1 MQDNP
6 RRGILLMVATTIIFS
21 IQDGISR
28 YLAGSYDIIT
38 IVAIRYWFF
47 AIFVGAFSARKSGGF
62 KQAAAT
68 SQPQAYFA
76 KRFAAKEAVYKA
88 LSGAGVSGLSWQQAE
103 TLSLPNGAPVI
114 SLTGQCKTA
123 LEALTPDGYKA
134 QISISL
140 SDEPPYALAFVII
153 NAVPLKLDS

>member
-1 MQDNP
+1 MILGVGTDIVDA
-6 RRGILLMVATTIIFS
+6 RRIARSIDRFSNKFTARIFTKAERVA
-21 IQDGISR
+21 
-28 YLAGSYDIIT
+28 
-38 IVAIRYWFF
+38 
-47 AIFVGAFSARKSGGF
+47 
-62 KQAAAT
+62 AAAT

-88 LSGAGVSGLSWQQAE
+88 LSGAGVFGLRWQQAE
-103 TLSLPNGAPVI
+103 TLSLPNGAPMVA
-114 SLTGQCKTA
+114 LTGECKMA

>member
-1 MQDNP
+1 MILGVGTDIVDA
-6 RRGILLMVATTIIFS
+6 RRIGKSIDQFADKFIDRIFTTAE
-21 IQDGISR
+21 R
-28 YLAGSYDIIT
+28 A
-38 IVAIRYWFF
+38 A
-47 AIFVGAFSARKSGGF
+47 
-62 KQAAAT
+62 AAAT

-88 LSGAGVSGLSWQQAE
+88 LSGAGMSGLGWHQAE
-103 TLSLPNGAPVI
+103 TLSLPNGAPVM

>member
-1 MQDNP
+1 MILGVGTDIVDA
-6 RRGILLMVATTIIFS
+6 RRIGKSMDQFADKFILRIFTTAE
-21 IQDGISR
+21 R
-28 YLAGSYDIIT
+28 A
-38 IVAIRYWFF
+38 A
-47 AIFVGAFSARKSGGF
+47 
-62 KQAAAT
+62 AAAT
-68 SQPQAYFA
+68 NQPQAYFA

-88 LSGAGVSGLSWQQAE
+88 LSGAGVSGLGWQQAE
-103 TLSLPNGAPVI
+103 TLTLPNGAPVM

>member
-1 MQDNP
+1 MILGVGTDIVDA
-6 RRGILLMVATTIIFS
+6 RRIGKSIDQFADKFTDRIFTNAE
-21 IQDGISR
+21 R
-28 YLAGSYDIIT
+28 
-38 IVAIRYWFF
+38 
-47 AIFVGAFSARKSGGF
+47 
-62 KQAAAT
+62 AAAVAT

-88 LSGAGVSGLSWQQAE
+88 LSGAGVSGFGRQQAE
-103 TLSLPNGAPVI
+103 TLSLPNGAPVM

-134 QISISL
+134 QITISL

>member
-1 MQDNP
+1 MILGVGTDIVDA
-6 RRGILLMVATTIIFS
+6 RRIGKSIDQFANKFIDRIFTTAE
-21 IQDGISR
+21 R
-28 YLAGSYDIIT
+28 
-38 IVAIRYWFF
+38 
-47 AIFVGAFSARKSGGF
+47 
-62 KQAAAT
+62 AAADAT

-88 LSGAGVSGLSWQQAE
+88 LSGAGMSGLGWQQAE
-103 TLSLPNGAPVI
+103 TLSLPNGAPVM

-153 NAVPLKLDS
+153 NAVPLNLDS

>member
-1 MQDNP
+1 MILGVGTDIVDA
-6 RRGILLMVATTIIFS
+6 RRIGKSIDQFANKFINRIFTTAE
-21 IQDGISR
+21 R
-28 YLAGSYDIIT
+28 
-38 IVAIRYWFF
+38 
-47 AIFVGAFSARKSGGF
+47 
-62 KQAAAT
+62 AAADAT

-88 LSGAGVSGLSWQQAE
+88 LSGAGMSGLGWQQAE
-103 TLSLPNGAPVI
+103 TLSLPNGAPVM

-123 LEALTPDGYKA
+123 LEAMTPDGYKA

>member
-1 MQDNP
+1 MILGVGTDIVDA
-6 RRGILLMVATTIIFS
+6 RRIGKSIDQFADKFIDRIFTTAE
-21 IQDGISR
+21 R
-28 YLAGSYDIIT
+28 
-38 IVAIRYWFF
+38 
-47 AIFVGAFSARKSGGF
+47 
-62 KQAAAT
+62 AAADAT

-88 LSGAGVSGLSWQQAE
+88 LSGAGMSGLGWQQAE
-103 TLSLPNGAPVI
+103 TLSLPNGAPVM

>member
-1 MQDNP
+1 MILGVGTDIVDA
-6 RRGILLMVATTIIFS
+6 RRIGKSIDQFANKFIDRIFTTAE
-21 IQDGISR
+21 R
-28 YLAGSYDIIT
+28 
-38 IVAIRYWFF
+38 
-47 AIFVGAFSARKSGGF
+47 
-62 KQAAAT
+62 AAADAT

-88 LSGAGVSGLSWQQAE
+88 LSGAGMSGLGWQQAE
-103 TLSLPNGAPVI
+103 TLSLPNGAPVM

>member
-1 MQDNP
+1 MILGVGTDIVDA
-6 RRGILLMVATTIIFS
+6 RRIARSIDRFSDKFTARIFTKAERVA
-21 IQDGISR
+21 
-28 YLAGSYDIIT
+28 
-38 IVAIRYWFF
+38 
-47 AIFVGAFSARKSGGF
+47 
-62 KQAAAT
+62 AAAT

-88 LSGAGVSGLSWQQAE
+88 LSGAGVSGLRWQQAE
-103 TLSLPNGAPVI
+103 TLSLPNGAPMVV
-114 SLTGQCKTA
+114 LTGECKIA

-153 NAVPLKLDS
+153 NAVPIKLDS

>member
-1 MQDNP
+1 MILGVGTDIVDA
-6 RRGILLMVATTIIFS
+6 RRIGESIDQFADKFIDRIFTTAE
-21 IQDGISR
+21 R
-28 YLAGSYDIIT
+28 A
-38 IVAIRYWFF
+38 A
-47 AIFVGAFSARKSGGF
+47 
-62 KQAAAT
+62 AAAT

-88 LSGAGVSGLSWQQAE
+88 LSGAGMSGLGWQQAE
-103 TLSLPNGAPVI
+103 TLSLPNGAPVM

-140 SDEPPYALAFVII
+140 SDELPYALAFVII

>member
-1 MQDNP
+1 MILGVGIDIVDV
-6 RRGILLMVATTIIFS
+6 RRIGKSIDQFADKFIDRIFTTAERS
-21 IQDGISR
+21 
-28 YLAGSYDIIT
+28 
-38 IVAIRYWFF
+38 
-47 AIFVGAFSARKSGGF
+47 
-62 KQAAAT
+62 AAAAA

-88 LSGAGVSGLSWQQAE
+88 LSGAGMSGLGWQQAE
-103 TLSLPNGAPVI
+103 TLSLPNGAPVM

-140 SDEPPYALAFVII
+140 SDEPPLRAGVCNY
-153 NAVPLKLDS
+153 

>member
-1 MQDNP
+1 MILGVGTDIVDE
-6 RRGILLMVATTIIFS
+6 RRIGKSIDQFADKFIERIFTTAE
-21 IQDGISR
+21 R
-28 YLAGSYDIIT
+28 A
-38 IVAIRYWFF
+38 A
-47 AIFVGAFSARKSGGF
+47 
-62 KQAAAT
+62 AAAT

-88 LSGAGVSGLSWQQAE
+88 LSVAGVSGLGWQQAE
-103 TLSLPNGAPVI
+103 TLSLPNGAPVM